1 MHLHNYDTFIF
12 VQQIPENLNFE
23 LILGKA
29 TQMYKQFDLS
39 NVKEEVDNRAILE

>member
-12 VQQIPENLNFE
+12 VQQIPESLNFE

-29 TQMYKQFDLS
+29 TEMYKEFDLS
-39 NVKEEVDNRAILE
+39 NIKEEVDQRVILE